1 MITEKIPRPS
11 PSPSG
16 FGRYSLEKILWKYII
31 VIFRTFYLSLLYPLP
46 VMPSSFKALC
56 AIRQNVIFSYFS
68 LRCFLLCI
76 FFSDNFTEEQ
86 LIVKNPMTFSKLTMA
101 SITLNERPQKRW
113 IHLFWRSR
121 AKDRNLMKMFGDPD
135 PMSHETKSLIICW
148 IQLMMTF

>member
-1 MITEKIPRPS
+1 MQFKYFVLALWAS
-11 PSPSG
+11 VVM
-16 FGRYSLEKILWKYII
+16 LQKKILWKYII
-31 VIFRTFYLSLLYPLP
+31 VTFRTFYLSVLYPLP

-68 LRCFLLCI
+68 LRSFCYA
-76 FFSDNFTEEQ
+76 FSYNFPEEQ

-101 SITLNERPQKRW
+101 SITLNERLRKRW
-113 IHLFWRSR
+113 THWFWRSR

-135 PMSHETKSLIICW
+135 PMFHETKSLIICW